1 MAKKYQKSQRQKG
14 VFAYFA
20 SFHSAKSA
28 KPSLQADVFCY
39 AKNLLPSLRSVGRLS
54 ATYAGFGV
62 AQRRFSFPT

>member
-20 SFHSAKSA
+20 SFYSAKRA
-28 KPSLQADVFCY
+28 KPSLQADVFFY
-39 AKNLLPSLRSVGRLS
+39 EKKLLPSLCSVGRLS

-62 AQRRFSFPT
+62 ARRKRT